1 MHKTL
6 ISKLYFSFSL
16 KQFSNEL
23 LVIDSNVLSSPV
35 PCKVFMFAKTNETT
49 KEGLV
54 TFHNTHPVNE
64 SVAQSKL
71 FMLKI
76 KKSSPLSFPMKKN

>member
-1 MHKTL
+1 M
-6 ISKLYFSFSL
+6 
-16 KQFSNEL
+16 
-23 LVIDSNVLSSPV
+23 VIDSNVLSSPV